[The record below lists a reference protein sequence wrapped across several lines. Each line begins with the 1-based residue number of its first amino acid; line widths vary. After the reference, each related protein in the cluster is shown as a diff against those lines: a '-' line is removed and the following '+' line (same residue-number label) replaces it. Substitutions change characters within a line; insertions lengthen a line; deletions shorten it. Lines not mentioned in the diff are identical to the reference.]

1 MGIWMNSWKHIYVSP
16 IDDILA
22 GIHMKKIAQILFT
35 RENLLA
41 LLLCLILIAL
51 VIFTADTSP
60 TWIYQGF

>member
-1 MGIWMNSWKHIYVSP
+1 MPLVSFVFKE
-16 IDDILA
+16 
-22 GIHMKKIAQILFT
+22 MKLLT

-51 VIFTADTSP
+51 VIFTADSSQ

>member
-1 MGIWMNSWKHIYVSP
+1 MPLVSFVFKE
-16 IDDILA
+16 
-22 GIHMKKIAQILFT
+22 MKLLT

-51 VIFTADTSP
+51 VIFTADSSP

>member
-1 MGIWMNSWKHIYVSP
+1 
-16 IDDILA
+16 
-22 GIHMKKIAQILFT
+22 MKKLVHILFT

-41 LLLCLILIAL
+41 ILLCLILIAL

>member
-1 MGIWMNSWKHIYVSP
+1 MPLVSFVFTE
-16 IDDILA
+16 
-22 GIHMKKIAQILFT
+22 MKFLT

-51 VIFTADTSP
+51 VIFTADSSP